1 MSCEKTHLTLFFKN
15 KIDIY
20 SVKCLHRVEGYM
32 LKLVFPWLAL
42 SRLCSFYTYANLLGK
57 ISTTSSKL

>member
-1 MSCEKTHLTLFFKN
+1 MSSEKTHLTLFFKN

-32 LKLVFPWLAL
+32 LKLVFSWLAL
-42 SRLCSFYTYANLLGK
+42 SQLCSFYPFANLLGK
-57 ISTTSSKL
+57 MSTTSSKL